1 MIAVPEPCRRMI
13 VVLVVPIARGLPIM
27 VIEPRMI
34 LIVVIL
40 VTVVL
45 IVVILI
51 VAILILSTV
60 LRMDCT
66 AGKGK
71 NKEHATC
78 HQ

>member
-1 MIAVPEPCRRMI
+1 MVM
-13 VVLVVPIARGLPIM
+13 VLVVPIARGLPIV

-40 VTVVL
+40 VAVV
-45 IVVILI
+45 LI

-66 AGKGK
+66 AGEGE
-71 NKEHATC
+71 NKEHASC